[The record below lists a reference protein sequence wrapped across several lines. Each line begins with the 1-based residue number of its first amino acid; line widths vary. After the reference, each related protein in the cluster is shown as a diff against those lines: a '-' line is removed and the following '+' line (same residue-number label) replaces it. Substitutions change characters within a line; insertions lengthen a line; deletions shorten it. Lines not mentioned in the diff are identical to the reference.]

1 MRTPT
6 RSGHPVTMHL
16 RSTLATLAGVAGVV
30 LGVAVQHDRDGAL
43 NLGAVGL
50 MYVAYLVVG
59 LLILRAH
66 PGHVVGRLMV
76 AGGSISG
83 AGSGLL
89 ELAWSRLRD
98 HPDDAW
104 AQLGATFGQ
113 AGRALGWTLV
123 VLVLPL
129 VFPDGRRAGPRRT
142 ARWAWRCALLCIAA
156 SLVDG
161 LLGPTQSDLRL
172 TGVRNPLGLPR
183 ATRSAFDTIATVYL
197 FLALVTLV
205 LAVVVLVWRW
215 RHSDDLDRQRLLW
228 FALAFVLPILVLVL
242 SFWDLGRPWVFA
254 LVSLPLPIAIGV
266 ACLQH
271 RLYDLDLVLNRSL
284 TYGALSLVIAGLYA
298 LTVGGVGA
306 MMRQQGAG
314 WLPWVAAGVVA
325 VSFAP
330 LRDGLQRFANRLTYG
345 QWSEPAEVLAATG
358 RRLSDATDVPGL
370 LQTLVDELGDGLRIR
385 YVEIRDAGGER
396 LAVHGEPVDR
406 TETFG
411 LQAYGVPVG
420 VLLVG
425 ARDFRET
432 DRALVRDVAGQL
444 GAVVHSAALLGS
456 LRTSQERLV
465 LAREEERRRLR
476 RDLHDGLGPALAGL
490 TLQVDTLR
498 HQLRSGQE
506 DADGPLLDLRSGI
519 QSTVLDVRRI
529 VEGLRPPAL
538 DELGLAEALRQLVGR
553 LQAAEG
559 PTVSVH
565 VDVPNRLPAAVEVA
579 TYRIVAEAVTNA
591 VRHAGARQVE
601 VQVGVPGPC
610 VVVEVC
616 DDGLGTASPREEGVG
631 LVSMR
636 ERAAEIG
643 GSLILVSRPGHGTRV
658 RAELPVQAGLPR

>member
-1 MRTPT
+1 MQVRPT
-6 RSGHPVTMHL
+6 S
-16 RSTLATLAGVAGVV
+16 AALAGVAGVV
-30 LGVAVQHDRDGAL
+30 LGVVAQHDRDGAL
-43 NLGAVGL
+43 NLAAAGL

-66 PGHVVGRLMV
+66 PRHLVGRLMV

-89 ELAWSRLRD
+89 ELCWRRLSDRPGD
-98 HPDDAW
+98 GW
-104 AQLGATFGQ
+104 AQVGATVGQ
-113 AGRALGWTLV
+113 AGRAMGWMLV

-142 ARWAWRCALLCIAA
+142 ARWAWRLALVSVTT
-156 SLVDG
+156 SLVSG
-161 LLGPTQSDLRL
+161 LLGPTQTDLRL
-172 TGVRNPLGLPR
+172 TGVRNPIGFPR
-183 ATRSAFDTIATVYL
+183 ATQPVFNLAETLYL
-197 FLALVTLV
+197 VTALATLV
-205 LAVVVLVWRW
+205 LAVVCLVWRW
-215 RHSDDLDRQRLLW
+215 RHSDSLDRQRLLW
-228 FALAFVLPILVLVL
+228 FALAFVLPVLAL
-242 SFWDLGRPWVFA
+242 LASFSDAAGPWMFA
-254 LVSLPLPIAIGV
+254 LVSLPLPVAIGV

-271 RLYDLDLVLNRSL
+271 RLYDLDLVVNRSL

-298 LTVGGVGA
+298 VTVGGVGA
-306 MMRQQGAG
+306 MVRQQGAG

-325 VSFAP
+325 VSFSP
-330 LRDGLQRFANRLTYG
+330 VRDALQRFANRLTYG
-345 QWSEPAEVLAATG
+345 QWAQPAEVLAATG

-385 YVEIRDAGGER
+385 YVEIQDASGDR
-396 LAVHGEPVDR
+396 LAVHGVPTDR

-420 VLLVG
+420 VLRVG
-425 ARDFRET
+425 ARDLRET

-456 LRTSQERLV
+456 LRASQERLV

-538 DELGLAEALRQLVGR
+538 DELGLAEALHQLVGR

-616 DDGLGTASPREEGVG
+616 DDGLGTASPREAGVG

-643 GSLILVSRPGHGTRV
+643 GSLVLVSRPGHGTRV

>member
-1 MRTPT
+1 VTVQT
-6 RSGHPVTMHL
+6 RRV
-16 RSTLATLAGVAGVV
+16 LAALLGAAGIVAGI
-30 LGVAVQHDRDGAL
+30 LTQTDADGAL
-43 NLGAVGL
+43 SLTAVGL
-50 MYVAYLVVG
+50 MYAAYMVVG
-59 LLILRAH
+59 LLILQSH
-66 PGHVVGRLMV
+66 PTHVVGRLML
-76 AGGSISG
+76 AGGAVSG
-83 AGSGLL
+83 LGGGLL
-89 ELAWSRLRD
+89 EVGWARLD
-98 HPDDAW
+98 HHPEVVW
-104 AQLGATFGQ
+104 AQLMATIGAT
-113 AGRALGWTLV
+113 GRGLGWLAV
-123 VLVLPL
+123 ILLLPQ
-129 VFPDGRRAGPRRT
+129 VFPDAERNGPRRLVRV
-142 ARWAWRCALLCIAA
+142 AWVGAWAC
-156 SLVDG
+156 LVTDG
-161 LLGPTQSDLRL
+161 LSSLLGPTQSDLRL
-172 TGVRNPLGLPR
+172 SQVDNPIGLPH
-183 ATRSAFDTIATVYL
+183 AVQPVIDAVSTL
-197 FLALVTLV
+197 MLLMMLVTLV
-205 LAVVVLVWRW
+205 LAVTLLVWRW
-215 RHSDDLDRQRLLW
+215 RHGDALGRQRLLW

-254 LVSLPLPIAIGV
+254 LVSLPLPIAIGI

-284 TYGALSLVIAGLYA
+284 TYGALSLVIAALYA

-330 LRDGLQRFANRLTYG
+330 LRDALQRFANRLTYG

-385 YVEIRDAGGER
+385 YVEIRDSAGER
-396 LAVHGEPVDR
+396 LAVHGDPVDR

-411 LQAYGVPVG
+411 LQAYGIPVG

-425 ARDFRET
+425 ARELREA

-538 DELGLAEALRQLVGR
+538 DELGLAEALHQLVGR

-559 PTVSVH
+559 PTVSVR

-591 VRHAGARQVE
+591 VRHAGARQVV

-616 DDGLGTASPREEGVG
+616 DDGLGTASPRDEGVG

-643 GSLILVSRPGHGTRV
+643 GSLVLVSRPGHGTRV

>member
-1 MRTPT
+1 MQ
-6 RSGHPVTMHL
+6 L
-16 RSTLATLAGVAGVV
+16 RPALATLAGVAGVV
-30 LGVAVQHDRDGAL
+30 LGVAVQHNRDGAL
-43 NLGAVGL
+43 NLAAVGL

-66 PGHVVGRLMV
+66 PTHVVGRLML

-98 HPDDAW
+98 HPGDGW

-113 AGRALGWTLV
+113 AGRALGWMLV

-142 ARWAWRCALLCIAA
+142 ARWAWWLALACVAA
-156 SLVDG
+156 SLVAG
-161 LLGPTQSDLRL
+161 LFGPTQSDLRMSDL
-172 TGVRNPLGLPR
+172 RNPIGLPR
-183 ATRSAFDTIATVYL
+183 ATQSAFDAIATTYL
-197 FLALVTLV
+197 LLALVTLV
-205 LAVVVLVWRW
+205 LAVVILVWRW
-215 RHSDDLDRQRLLW
+215 RHSDELDRQRLLW
-228 FALAFVLPILVLVL
+228 FALAFVLPVLAL
-242 SFWDLGRPWVFA
+242 AASFADAGGPWLFA

-284 TYGALSLVIAGLYA
+284 TYGALSLVIAALYA

-330 LRDGLQRFANRLTYG
+330 LRDALQRFANRLTYG

-385 YVEIRDAGGER
+385 YVEIRDAAGER
-396 LAVHGEPVDR
+396 LAVHGVPLDG

-420 VLLVG
+420 ELRVG
-425 ARDFRET
+425 ARDLRET

-506 DADGPLLDLRSGI
+506 GADGSLLDLRSGI

-538 DELGLAEALRQLVGR
+538 DELGLAEALHQLVRR
-553 LQAAEG
+553 LDVAGG
-559 PTVSVH
+559 PELEVA
-565 VDVPNRLPAAVEVA
+565 VDVPGRLPAAVEVA

-591 VRHAGARQVE
+591 VKHAGAHHVA
-601 VQVGVPGPC
+601 VQVGVPERC
-610 VVVEVC
+610 VVVEIC
-616 DDGLGTASPREEGVG
+616 DDGRGSATPSDDGVG

-643 GSLILVSRPGHGTRV
+643 GSLVVDSAPGRGTRV
-658 RAELPVQAGLPR
+658 RAELPTSAGITR

>member
-1 MRTPT
+1 VTVQT
-6 RSGHPVTMHL
+6 RRV
-16 RSTLATLAGVAGVV
+16 LAALLGAAGIVAGI
-30 LGVAVQHDRDGAL
+30 LTQTDADGAL
-43 NLGAVGL
+43 SLTAVGL
-50 MYVAYLVVG
+50 MYAAYMVVG
-59 LLILRAH
+59 LLILQSH
-66 PGHVVGRLMV
+66 PTHVVGRLML
-76 AGGSISG
+76 AGGAVSG
-83 AGSGLL
+83 LGGGLL
-89 ELAWSRLRD
+89 EVGWARLD
-98 HPDDAW
+98 HHPDVVW
-104 AQLGATFGQ
+104 AQLMATIGAT
-113 AGRALGWTLV
+113 GRGLGWLAV
-123 VLVLPL
+123 ILLLPQ
-129 VFPDGRRAGPRRT
+129 VFPDAERNGPRRLVRV
-142 ARWAWRCALLCIAA
+142 AWVGAWAC
-156 SLVDG
+156 LVTDG
-161 LLGPTQSDLRL
+161 LSSLLGPTQSDLRL
-172 TGVRNPLGLPR
+172 SQVDNPIGLPH
-183 ATRSAFDTIATVYL
+183 AVQPVIDAVSTFML
-197 FLALVTLV
+197 LMMLVTLV
-205 LAVVVLVWRW
+205 LAVTLLVWRW
-215 RHSDDLDRQRLLW
+215 RHGDALGRQRLLW

-254 LVSLPLPIAIGV
+254 LVSLPLPIAIGI

-284 TYGALSLVIAGLYA
+284 TYGALSLVIAALYA

-330 LRDGLQRFANRLTYG
+330 LRDAMQRFANRLTYG

-385 YVEIRDAGGER
+385 YVEIRDSAGER
-396 LAVHGEPVDR
+396 LAVHGDPVDR

-420 VLLVG
+420 GLLVG
-425 ARDFRET
+425 ARELREV

-538 DELGLAEALRQLVGR
+538 DELGLAEALHQLVGR

-559 PTVSVH
+559 PTVSVR

-591 VRHAGARQVE
+591 VRHAGAQQV
-601 VQVGVPGPC
+601 VVHVGVPGPC

-616 DDGLGTASPREEGVG
+616 DDGLGTASPRDEGVG

-643 GSLILVSRPGHGTRV
+643 GSLVLVSSPGHGTRV
-658 RAELPVQAGLPR
+658 RAELPVQAGPPR

>member
-1 MRTPT
+1 MTVQT
-6 RSGHPVTMHL
+6 RRV
-16 RSTLATLAGVAGVV
+16 LAALLGAAGIVVGILAQTDA
-30 LGVAVQHDRDGAL
+30 DGAL
-43 NLGAVGL
+43 SLTVVGL
-50 MYVAYLVVG
+50 MYAAYIVVG
-59 LLILRAH
+59 LLILRTQ
-66 PGHVVGRLMV
+66 PTHVVGRLML
-76 AGGSISG
+76 AGGAVSG
-83 AGSGLL
+83 LGSGML
-89 ELAWSRLRD
+89 EVG
-98 HPDDAW
+98 W
-104 AQLGATFGQ
+104 AQLQHHPGTVWAQLLATLGST
-113 AGRALGWTLV
+113 GRGIGWLLV
-123 VLVLPL
+123 VLMLPQ
-129 VFPDGRRAGPRRT
+129 VFPDGTRTGPRRLLRV
-142 ARWAWRCALLCIAA
+142 AWAGAWAC
-156 SLVDG
+156 LVADAVTS
-161 LLGPTQSDLRL
+161 LLGPLQSDLRISK
-172 TGVRNPLGLPR
+172 VDNPIGLPH
-183 ATRSAFDTIATVYL
+183 ATQPVFDAVTGLMLVAM
-197 FLALVTLV
+197 LVTLV
-205 LAVVVLVWRW
+205 LAVALLVWRW
-215 RHSDDLDRQRLLW
+215 RHGDALDRQRLLW
-228 FALAFVLPILVLVL
+228 FALAFVLPVAVLVL
-242 SFWDLGRPWVFA
+242 SFWDLGRPWVFG
-254 LVSLPLPIAIGV
+254 LVSLPLPVAIGV

-284 TYGALSLVIAGLYA
+284 TYGALSLVIAALYA

-330 LRDGLQRFANRLTYG
+330 LRDALQGFANRLTYG

-385 YVEIRDAGGER
+385 YVEIRDAAGER
-396 LAVHGEPVDR
+396 LALHGEPVDG

-420 VLLVG
+420 VLRVG
-425 ARDFRET
+425 ARDLRET

-498 HQLRSGQE
+498 HQLRSGQQ

-538 DELGLAEALRQLVGR
+538 DELGLAEALHQLVRR
-553 LQAAEG
+553 LDVAGG
-559 PTVSVH
+559 PELEVA
-565 VDVPNRLPAAVEVA
+565 VDVPGRLPAAVEVA

-591 VRHAGARQVE
+591 VKHAGAHHVA
-601 VQVGVPGPC
+601 VQVGVPARC

-616 DDGLGTASPREEGVG
+616 DDGRGSAMPSDDGVG

-643 GSLILVSRPGHGTRV
+643 GSLVVDSAPGRGTRV
-658 RAELPVQAGLPR
+658 RAELPTSAGITR